1 MRRKRILLM
10 NMGAPFGG
18 VEVYLD
24 NLAGIL
30 SDHAD
35 VYSICSLPEMASRL
49 RAHGVRVLCLPILGH
64 RWMNFVRFLA
74 GAAIFPFYVL
84 LHGIDAVL
92 MNGYLESLLALPAR
106 MLGCQA
112 IRASHGLSEVDM
124 YSWYR
129 SPTKYFP
136 RLASRYF
143 LAVSTKIVCVSE
155 TVGHD
160 VMQTV
165 RPEKVFVIPNWVG
178 KLPEPIDPQT
188 GRKPIE
194 LLFAGRL
201 ERYKGG
207 GLLLEA
213 LQGVQDVH
221 LTIVGKGSYEPELRR
236 MAEGLNVTFAGFSSN
251 IESFYRGADIFI
263 NPTFGPEGL
272 PLVSIES
279 MGYGLPCIFSAL
291 PVHREITAEGKYA
304 RLFPVGDAR
313 ALRLAIKRLAEDR
326 AERMTLGGAAR
337 ERVIQVYSRRAAES
351 AYLRLFEVEVQPV

>member
-30 SDHAD
+30 TEHAD

-64 RWMNFVRFLA
+64 RWMNFFRFLV

-84 LHGIDAVL
+84 LHGIDTVL

-136 RLASRYF
+136 RLASRSF
-143 LAVSTKIVCVSE
+143 LAVSTKVVCVSE
-155 TVGHD
+155 TVGRD
-160 VMQTV
+160 VMKTV
-165 RPEKVFVIPNWVG
+165 RPDKVFVIPNWVG
-178 KLPEPIDPQT
+178 RLPEQIQLET
-188 GRKPIE
+188 GRKPLE

-201 ERYKGG
+201 EQYKGG

-213 LQGVQDVH
+213 MRGIEDVH

-236 MAEGLNVTFAGFSSN
+236 MAEGMNVTFAGFSSN
-251 IESFYRGADIFI
+251 IEPFYRGADIFI
-263 NPTFGPEGL
+263 NPTLGPEGL

-279 MGYGLPCIFSAL
+279 MGYGLPSIFSAL
-291 PVHREITAEGKYA
+291 PVHKEITDDGRFAL
-304 RLFPVGDAR
+304 LFPVGDAE
-313 ALRLAIKRLAEDR
+313 ALRLAIERLAADP
-326 AERMTLGGAAR
+326 AERQTLGNAAR
-337 ERVIQVYSRRAAES
+337 ERVVKVYSRSVAAT
-351 AYLRLFEVEVQPV
+351 AYLQLFEVEVQPA